1 MAKGSARQ
9 RKKLAKRLAQKT
21 VHTIA
26 PVKEQPI
33 AQAKQV
39 TVTPTSVRIAKPKEE
54 LPATVHTAQ
63 QQYIKK
69 KKRKRLNRKQRKR
82 LKLQQR
88 KLQQAYRDKAQE
100 RYYEEHTDKQYT
112 NEADDMT
119 EEYANNILDD
129 LNRLADSPAKERLL
143 DIFYSH
149 YNAEGGAYI
158 QALHDTG
165 ADANLHDVVE
175 VAIAKYKGNIPEK
188 YYMAVVSWLNVG
200 APVDMRNT
208 GADDDTDDISSEMY
222 E

>member
-9 RKKLAKRLAQKT
+9 RKKLAKRLTQKT

-39 TVTPTSVRIAKPKEE
+39 TVTPTSVRIVKPKEE
-54 LPATVHTAQ
+54 LPAKVHAVQ

-69 KKRKRLNRKQRKR
+69 KKRLNRKQRKR

-88 KLQQAYRDKAQE
+88 KLQQTYRDKAQE
-100 RYYEEHTDKQYT
+100 QYYKEHTDKQYT

-119 EEYANNILDD
+119 DEYANNILND
-129 LNRLADSPAKERLL
+129 LNQLADSPAKERLL

-208 GADDDTDDISSEMY
+208 GADNDTDDISSEMY